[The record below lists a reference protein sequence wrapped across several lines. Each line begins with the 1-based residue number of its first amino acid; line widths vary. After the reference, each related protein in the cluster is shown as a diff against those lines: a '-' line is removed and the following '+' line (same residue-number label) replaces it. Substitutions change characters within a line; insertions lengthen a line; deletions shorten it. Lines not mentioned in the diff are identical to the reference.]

1 MDVEWTLNHC
11 TTQSYIMILAVC
23 STCITVGCTK
33 SVVAQEKYED
43 WGLQYRKLDLK
54 DHGAGTK
61 KVGTV
66 RRF

>member
-1 MDVEWTLNHC
+1 MDVEWTLYHGA
-11 TTQSYIMILAVC
+11 TQLYTVILAVC
-23 STCITVGCTK
+23 STFITVGCTK

-54 DHGAGTK
+54 YHEAETK

-66 RRF
+66 KRF